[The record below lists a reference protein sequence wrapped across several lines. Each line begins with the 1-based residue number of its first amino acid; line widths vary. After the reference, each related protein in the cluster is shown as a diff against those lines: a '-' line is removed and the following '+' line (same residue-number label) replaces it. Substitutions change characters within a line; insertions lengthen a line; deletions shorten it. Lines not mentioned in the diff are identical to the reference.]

1 METGSTKT
9 WYLSKT
15 LWGLAVA
22 DAAML
27 LQWRFGVKIGD
38 QGAVTDEAVNAASAV
53 AQAAGALLAAYG
65 RIKANTTL
73 TTVKP

>member
-1 METGSTKT
+1 MESGSTKA

-15 LWGLAVA
+15 IWGLAVA
-22 DAAML
+22 AAAML

-53 AQAAGALLAAYG
+53 VQAAGVLIAAYG
-65 RIKANTTL
+65 RIKANATL
-73 TTVKP
+73 TAAKQ